1 MGTFRKRND
10 KPEVLCQVLM
20 GLRAH
25 SAMSSF
31 FLNTL
36 EKSVGPGAGK
46 ERYKQVG
53 FVKLQHLVKS
63 VSMA

>member
-1 MGTFRKRND
+1 
-10 KPEVLCQVLM
+10 
-20 GLRAH
+20 
-25 SAMSSF
+25 MSSF